1 MPEASATGWRA
12 ARPLRHRPAYR
23 RLLAGQAAGQLA
35 DGLAQIAY
43 AQVVLFEVGQGA
55 TPWEIAKLLAATLLP
70 YSLVGP
76 VAGVVIDR
84 YDRRRVMVAVSLF
97 RAVLV
102 TASVTALAVD
112 SQPLAYAAVLL
123 LLSSS
128 RFVLA
133 AKGAALPNTVGGA
146 DLVTANA
153 VSSLAGMTAAFV
165 GAVGGSTFVAAAPA
179 LGLVMAGA
187 AYLGAARAFRGLPR
201 VGGGEAT
208 EQLAHGFRRVAGEL
222 ADGVAFAARHDDV
235 RRPLL
240 AVAGNRLLLGA
251 GFILLVLVADD
262 RYDLEAPGYGL
273 ALAVTGVG
281 AFAGTWLAP
290 LLAARYR
297 RQSLLPL
304 TFLVGAAAAV
314 AGAYSTTLAVLVA
327 GVGAAA
333 FAFQVLKVLVD
344 ALVQR
349 ACPDEVRGRVFSV
362 YDLLYNVAFIVAGLA
377 LVPLWSP
384 GRERALL
391 WLLALAF
398 VATGAAVAQRQRTW
412 PFGPAPLARAAPGR
426 ADERAGAATGGH
438 AGGRGDGTAGHV
450 DEATGGRAGT
460 PRAAMPRRW
469 VLRAAALVAGA
480 VPALAFPATDVWPLG
495 AVGLVPL
502 LSLVVRA
509 PVGREAVL
517 RTVAGGAGF
526 FVAAHHWM
534 LPTVG
539 PFVLVL
545 GLAMGALWAP
555 WGWLAFRLLR
565 GRPTPRALAA
575 ATVLAPAAWVV
586 SEYLRS
592 WEHLGGPWAL
602 LGATLWSRPTLAAAA
617 SLGGVWLLS
626 LVLGAVN
633 VALTGAVLPGAR
645 GATRRAGVAMAAG
658 LVVALWAYGELRPAP
673 APVGTVTVAGVQP
686 GVVHRGAERFASHEE
701 LTRTLVGERVDLVV
715 WAESSVGFDLDD
727 EPAYAERLRA
737 LAAEVGAPIL
747 VNVDARRGAGGIYKS
762 SWLVDE
768 GGLAGRYDKMRLV
781 PFGEYIPLRPALGWM
796 SSITEAAGEDRR
808 RGDDLAILDVDGV
821 GIGPLVCFES
831 AFPDLSRL
839 LAERGAEV
847 VVLQT
852 ATTTFQGSWAQGQHA
867 SLGAI
872 RAIESGRPM
881 VHAAVSGVS
890 AVFDAEGRQLV
901 RLGNHDTGVGVAE
914 VPVVTGRPPYVRA
927 GDWVPVVCV
936 LALLAAGMV
945 AGLSAARR
953 PAPAGQPGA
962 QPGSRPAIPTTR
974 SSSGASSG
982 TATTGPNNPSRAAS
996 WPGSEND
1003 ATKPDT
1009 ASSDAASTS

>member
-1 MPEASATGWRA
+1 MPDASPAGWRA

-35 DGLAQIAY
+35 DGLAQIAF

-76 VAGVVIDR
+76 FAGVVIDR

-102 TASVTALAVD
+102 TASVTALALD
-112 SQPLAYAAVLL
+112 SQPLAYVAVLL

-179 LGLVMAGA
+179 PGLVLAGA

-208 EQLAHGFRRVAGEL
+208 ERLAHGLRRVAGEL
-222 ADGVAFAARHDDV
+222 ADGVAFAARRDEV

-290 LLAARYR
+290 LLAARYQ
-297 RQSLLPL
+297 RQALLPL

-314 AGAYSTTLAVLVA
+314 AGAYSTTLAVLVT

-398 VATGAAVAQRQRTW
+398 VATGAAVAQHQRTW
-412 PFGPAPLARAAPGR
+412 PFGTARPAGAAAGR
-426 ADERAGAATGGH
+426 ADGPAGAGTDGRTGS
-438 AGGRGDGTAGHV
+438 R
-450 DEATGGRAGT
+450 
-460 PRAAMPRRW
+460 RAAVPRRW
-469 VLRAAALVAGA
+469 ALRAAALVAGA
-480 VPALAFPATDVWPLG
+480 VPALAFPATDLWPLG

-509 PVGREAVL
+509 PSGREAVL

-526 FVAAHHWM
+526 FVAAHHWL

-539 PFVLVL
+539 PFAVVL

-555 WGWLAFRLLR
+555 WGWLSFRLLR
-565 GRPTPRALAA
+565 GRPTAGALAA
-575 ATVLAPAAWVV
+575 AAVLAPAAWVV
-586 SEYLRS
+586 GEYLRS
-592 WEHLGGPWAL
+592 WQHLGGPWAL

-633 VALTGAVLPGAR
+633 VALTGALLPWAR
-645 GATRRAGVAMAAG
+645 GATRRAGAALAAG
-658 LVVALWAYGELRPAP
+658 LVVALAAYGELRPAP
-673 APVGTVTVAGVQP
+673 EPVGTLTVAGVQP
-686 GVVHRGAERFASHEE
+686 GVVHRGAERFARHEA

-737 LAAEVGAPIL
+737 LAAGVGAPIL

-762 SWLVDE
+762 SVLVDE
-768 GGLAGRYDKMRLV
+768 GGTAGRYDKMRLV

-796 SSITEAAGEDRR
+796 SSLTEAAGEDRR

-867 SLGAI
+867 SLGAV
-872 RAIESGRPM
+872 RAVESGRPM

-901 RLGNHDTGVGVAE
+901 RLGNHDTGVWVAE
-914 VPVVTGRPPYVRA
+914 VPVVTGRTPYVRA

-936 LALLAAGMV
+936 LALLAAAMV
-945 AGLSAARR
+945 AGLRAARR

-962 QPGSRPAIPTTR
+962 QAGSRPVSPTTR

-982 TATTGPNNPSRAAS
+982 TATTGPKRPSRAAS
-996 WPGSEND
+996 RPGSEKE

-1009 ASSDAASTS
+1009 ASSDAGSGS